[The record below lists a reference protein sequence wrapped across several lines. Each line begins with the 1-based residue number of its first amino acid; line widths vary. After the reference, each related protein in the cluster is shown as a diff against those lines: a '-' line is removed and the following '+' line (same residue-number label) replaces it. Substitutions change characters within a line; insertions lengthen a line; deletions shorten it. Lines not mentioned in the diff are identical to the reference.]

1 MKNRINWIR
10 NSFAIILIVSFTYIV
25 VGDFLK
31 NHFNLLF
38 RDWVLT
44 LVIIILTFCG
54 LIIEI
59 VILIKLNNLFEKRL
73 SIPNMWKAIIHI
85 ISTLLIIL
93 VNLYSL
99 LVCIF
104 IIGTEYEEVGVEAYN
119 GNKYVVRNT
128 SGWLSHHPLYNY
140 HLYINIFVY
149 EQDVKYSEDV
159 RFIWKDYLEADG
171 VDEDEENQ
179 SNTMPDTSD
188 IPDISDTSI
197 NNTTEKRVIEII
209 ASNVEYVQKID
220 KNLDYGF
227 YLIDRAAHQYSYGFV
242 QSDNEGL
249 SWELIY
255 QFPANS
261 EMYYGHF
268 LDKELGFINFGSS
281 DGLSLFM
288 TNDGGLTWR
297 DVLINLPE
305 ENKSMLYV
313 QDITKSGENI
323 ELILGV
329 PSWSNSNQ
337 SIKYISVDKGLSWD
351 LQI

>member
-1 MKNRINWIR
+1 MKNRINCIR
-10 NSFAIILIVSFTYIV
+10 NSLAIISILSLTYIV
-25 VGDFLK
+25 ASHFLEK
-31 NHFNLLF
+31 YFNLIF
-38 RDWVLT
+38 RDWVLA
-44 LVIIILTFCG
+44 LVIVILTFCG

-59 VILIKLNNLFEKRL
+59 VILIKLNNLFEKTL
-73 SIPNMWKAIIHI
+73 SISNMWKAIIHI

-93 VNLYSL
+93 VNFYIL

-104 IIGTEYEEVGVEAYN
+104 IIGTEYEEVGVETYN

-128 SGWLSHHPLYNY
+128 SGWLSHHPSYNY

-159 RFIWKDYLEADG
+159 RLTWKDYLEADG

-179 SNTMPDTSD
+179 SNTMPDISD
-188 IPDISDTSI
+188 IPDISDT
-197 NNTTEKRVIEII
+197 TEKKVIEII
-209 ASNVEYVQKID
+209 PSNVEYVQKID
-220 KNLDYGF
+220 ENLDYGF

-281 DGLSLFM
+281 DELSLFM

-351 LQI
+351 LQNIN